1 MDIYSVHTHVGENV
15 YVQFIMY
22 HDIIVSIFLLVETV
36 VDDKRMALV
45 NVTVCNMSVI
55 RIVSVKVIV
64 FPHTRPFHGFHVP
77 LYVPMYQSI
86 VMVSVSVAVTSPIS
100 GLSLYLVLVTA
111 TKLST
116 CTSISFDVQAMYK
129 PWGSFICMGTQKE
142 VNNNVQQAFKVTY
155 HFKYFTPPWV
165 ASDCSCLNF

>member
-1 MDIYSVHTHVGENV
+1 
-15 YVQFIMY
+15 
-22 HDIIVSIFLLVETV
+22 
-36 VDDKRMALV
+36 MALV

-55 RIVSVKVIV
+55 RIVSVKVTV
-64 FPHTRPFHGFHVP
+64 FPHTRPFHSFHVP

-116 CTSISFDVQAMYK
+116 CTSISFDVQAM
-129 PWGSFICMGTQKE
+129 GSFICMGTQKE
-142 VNNNVQQAFKVTY
+142 VNNNVQQAFKAMY

-165 ASDCSCLNF
+165 ASDCSCLNFGAVSLAPPYSFVFAEVERLHTEKAPGLPFHRNLYRRSILT